1 MPESNTSKAPLRIV
15 PLGGLGEFGLN
26 CMVIERGGDAIA
38 VDCGIM
44 FPDAQLMGIDL
55 VIPDITYLRELGDR
69 FKGFVLT
76 HGHEDHLGAL
86 PYVWGEFDVP
96 VFATRFTEG
105 LLRERLGDH
114 PRLKNKT
121 IELFGDGDRF
131 DLGAFQ
137 IEGIPVTHSIV
148 DAVAL
153 AIRSAGEI
161 IIHSGDFKIDETP
174 VDGRPFATERFR
186 ALGDEGVKLLFSDST
201 NVESEGSS
209 GSERLVRGMME
220 PMFAATRGR
229 VFVATFASHIHRVA
243 AVMSLAHQFK
253 RKVVI
258 MGRRME
264 SNTSLANQIGHLGI
278 PGDLLVSPREA
289 QSMKP
294 SEVCYLL
301 TGSQGE
307 PRSALSRIA
316 FGNMAGVLPGVGDAV
331 IYSSKVIPGNER
343 PIGAVIDQLY
353 RLGCEVYYP
362 KFARA
367 HVSGHACKEELR
379 TMLELVRPEYFVPVH
394 GEYRNLVH
402 HARLAIE
409 TGVAEDKVI
418 RMIDGDVLEID
429 ENCGKR
435 AGTVTAGRVLID
447 GGVVGIDDES
457 VMRDRRNISRDG
469 MVLAVLAVAQQSGM
483 VLSGPEFLMRGVV
496 TGDEAE
502 PDVEP
507 LRRAVIDAIEAM
519 PKAAVRDVDELAE
532 EVRLAVRRFFRRT
545 HGSRPV
551 VVPYVVEL

>member
-1 MPESNTSKAPLRIV
+1 MASKPPLRIV

-26 CMVIERGGDAIA
+26 CMVVERGDTAIV
-38 VDCGIM
+38 VDCGVM
-44 FPDAQLMGIDL
+44 FPDASLMGIDL
-55 VIPDITYLRELGDR
+55 VIPDLTYLHELGDR
-69 FKGFVLT
+69 FRGFVLT

-86 PYVWGEFDVP
+86 PYVWGDFDVP
-96 VFATRFTEG
+96 VFATKFTAG

-114 PRLKNKT
+114 AKLAKKQV
-121 IELFGDGDRF
+121 ELFADGDRF
-131 DLGAFQ
+131 SLGDFE
-137 IEGIPVTHSIV
+137 IESIPVTHSIV
-148 DAVAL
+148 EACAL
-153 AIRSAGEI
+153 SIRAGGDI
-161 IIHSGDFKIDETP
+161 VVHSGDFKIDQTP
-174 VDGRPFATERFR
+174 VDGRGFATERFR
-186 ALGDEGVKLLFSDST
+186 ELGDEGVKVLLSDST
-201 NVESEGSS
+201 NVETEGSS
-209 GSERLVRGMME
+209 GSERLVRGMLE

-229 VFVATFASHIHRVA
+229 LFVATFASHIHRVA
-243 AVMSLAHQFK
+243 AVMSLAHQFG
-253 RKVVI
+253 RRVAI
-258 MGRRME
+258 LGRRME
-264 SNTSLANQIGHLGI
+264 ANTVLANQTGHLGF
-278 PGDLLVSPREA
+278 PGDLLVDLKEA
-289 QSMKP
+289 QRLKP
-294 SEVCYLL
+294 NEVCYLL

-316 FGNMAGVLPGVGDAV
+316 FGNMAGVVPQFGDSV
-331 IYSSKVIPGNER
+331 IFSSKVIPGNER

-362 KFARA
+362 RFARA

-394 GEYRNLVH
+394 GEFRNLVH
-402 HARLAIE
+402 HARLAVE
-409 TGVAEDKVI
+409 TGVDEQKCI
-418 RMIDGDVLEID
+418 RMTDGDVLEID
-429 ENCGKR
+429 DSGGRR
-435 AGTVTAGRVLID
+435 AGTVTAGRILID

-469 MVLAVLAVAQQSGM
+469 MVLAVLAVAQQSGA

-507 LRRAVIDAIEAM
+507 LRRAVMDAIAAM

>member
-1 MPESNTSKAPLRIV
+1 MSSKAPLRIV

-26 CMVIERGGDAIA
+26 CMVVERGNDAIA
-38 VDCGIM
+38 IDCGVM

-114 PRLKNKT
+114 PRLSKKR
-121 IELFGDGDRF
+121 IEMFGDGDRF
-131 DLGAFQ
+131 QLGGFD

-153 AIRSAGEI
+153 AMRTEGEI
-161 IIHSGDFKIDETP
+161 VIHSGDFKIDETP
-174 VDGRPFATERFR
+174 IDGRAFATERFR
-186 ALGDEGVKLLFSDST
+186 ALGDEGVKLLLSDST
-201 NVESEGSS
+201 NVETEGST
-209 GSERLVRGMME
+209 GSERLVRGMLE
-220 PMFAATRGR
+220 PMFAATKGR
-229 VFVATFASHIHRVA
+229 LFVATFASHIHRVA
-243 AVMSLAHQFK
+243 AIMALAHQFG

-258 MGRRME
+258 LGRRME
-264 SNTSLANQIGHLGI
+264 SNTALANQTGHLGF
-278 PGDLLVSPREA
+278 PGDLLVDAREA
-289 QSMKP
+289 QRMKP

-316 FGNMAGVLPGVGDAV
+316 FGNMQGVVPGVGDAV
-331 IYSSKVIPGNER
+331 IFSSKVIPGNER

-353 RLGCEVYYP
+353 RMGCEVYYP

-402 HARLAIE
+402 HARLAVE
-409 TGVAEDKVI
+409 TGVEEQKCF
-418 RMIDGDVLEID
+418 RMTDGDVLEID
-429 ENCGKR
+429 GQGGRR
-435 AGTVTAGRVLID
+435 AGIVTAGRVLID

-469 MVLAVLAVAQQSGM
+469 MVLAVLEVAQQSGAI
-483 VLSGPEFLMRGVV
+483 LSGPEFLMRGVV
-496 TGDEAE
+496 TGDQAE

-507 LRRAVIDAIEAM
+507 LRQAVVNAIDAM
-519 PKAAVRDVDELAE
+519 PKAAIRDIDELSE

>member
-1 MPESNTSKAPLRIV
+1 
-15 PLGGLGEFGLN
+15 
-26 CMVIERGGDAIA
+26 MVIERGDDAIA
-38 VDCGIM
+38 IDCGVM

-55 VIPDITYLRELGDR
+55 VIPDVTYLRELGEKFR
-69 FKGFVLT
+69 GFVLT

-114 PRLKNKT
+114 AALAGKT

-131 DLGAFQ
+131 RVGGFELEA
-137 IEGIPVTHSIV
+137 IPVTHSIV

-153 AIRSAGEI
+153 AIRSHGET

-174 VDGRPFATERFR
+174 IDGRHFATERFR
-186 ALGDEGVKLLFSDST
+186 ALGDEGVKLLLSDST
-201 NVESEGSS
+201 NVETEGRS

-243 AVMSLAHQFK
+243 AVLSLAHQFK

-258 MGRRME
+258 LGRRME
-264 SNTSLANQIGHLGI
+264 SNTSLANQVGHLGI
-278 PGDLLVSPREA
+278 PGDLLVDPREA
-289 QSMKP
+289 QRLRP
-294 SEVCYLL
+294 DEVCYLL

-316 FGNMAGVLPGVGDAV
+316 FGNMAGVLPQVGDAV
-331 IYSSKVIPGNER
+331 IFSSKVIPGNER

-362 KFARA
+362 RFARA

-409 TGVAEDKVI
+409 TGVAEEKVI
-418 RMIDGDVLEID
+418 RMLDGDVLEID
-429 ENCGKR
+429 AHAARR
-435 AGTVTAGRVLID
+435 AGTVSTGRVLID
-447 GGVVGIDDES
+447 GGVIGIDDES
-457 VMRDRRNISRDG
+457 IMRDRRNISRDG

-483 VLSGPEFLMRGVV
+483 ILSGPEFLMRGVV
-496 TGDEAE
+496 TGDGAE
-502 PDVEP
+502 PDTEP
-507 LRRAVIDAIEAM
+507 LRRAVVDAIDAM
-519 PKAAVRDVDELAE
+519 PKAAVRDIDELTE

-545 HGSRPV
+545 LGSRPV

>member
-1 MPESNTSKAPLRIV
+1 VPSKPPLRIV

-26 CMVIERGGDAIA
+26 CMVIERGDSAIA
-38 VDCGIM
+38 VDCGVM

-55 VIPDITYLRELGDR
+55 VIPDVTYLRELGDR
-69 FKGFVLT
+69 FHGFVLT

-114 PRLKNKT
+114 EALRHKK
-121 IELFGDGDRF
+121 IEPFGDGDLFKVGDF
-131 DLGAFQ
+131 D
-137 IEGIPVTHSIV
+137 IEAIPVTHSIV

-153 AIRSAGEI
+153 AIRSQGETV
-161 IIHSGDFKIDETP
+161 IHSGDFKIDETP
-174 VDGRPFATERFR
+174 IDGRTFATERFR

-201 NVESEGSS
+201 NVENEGKS

-243 AVMSLAHQFK
+243 AVLALAQQFG

-258 MGRRME
+258 LGRRME

-278 PGDLLVSPREA
+278 PGDLLVDPREA
-289 QSMKP
+289 LKLKP

-316 FGNMAGVLPGVGDAV
+316 FENMKGVVPGVGDAV
-331 IYSSKVIPGNER
+331 IFSSKVIPGNER

-362 KFARA
+362 RFARA

-394 GEYRNLVH
+394 GEFRNLVH
-402 HARLAIE
+402 HARLAVE
-409 TGVAEDKVI
+409 TGVAEHKCI
-418 RMIDGDVLEID
+418 RMTDGDVLEISD
-429 ENCGKR
+429 DGGRR

-447 GGVVGIDDES
+447 GGVIGIDDES
-457 VMRDRRNISRDG
+457 IMRDRRNISRDG

-483 VLSGPEFLMRGVV
+483 ILSGPEFLMRGVV
-496 TGDEAE
+496 TGDEKM
-502 PDVEP
+502 PDDEP
-507 LRRAVIDAIEAM
+507 LRRAVVDAIAAM
-519 PKAAVRDVDELAE
+519 PKAAVRDIDELTE
-532 EVRLAVRRFFRRT
+532 EVRLAVRRYFRRT
-545 HGSRPV
+545 LGSRPV